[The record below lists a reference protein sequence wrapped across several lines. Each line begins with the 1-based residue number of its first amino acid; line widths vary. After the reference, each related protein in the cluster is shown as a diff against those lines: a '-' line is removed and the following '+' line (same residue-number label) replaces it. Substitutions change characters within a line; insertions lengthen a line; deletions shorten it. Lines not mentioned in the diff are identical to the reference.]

1 METDRAMKSSQAPPS
16 TAPPLLEVRELGKQY
31 NGFTAVAGISFTV
44 QTGECF
50 GLLGPNGAGKTSAIR
65 MIYGASPPTA
75 GSLHVFGLDITP
87 DWRRI
92 RARIGVCQQDNTLD
106 PDLSVLQNLL
116 IFAGYFGIPREQ
128 AKRRAKE
135 LLHFFALDKKSDAK
149 VGDLSGGLARR
160 LTLAR
165 ALINEPELVILDE
178 PTTGL
183 DPQSRHLLWDRL
195 HALRARGTT
204 FILTTH
210 YMEEAAQLCD
220 RLVIMD
226 HGQILVE
233 GTPQELINDH
243 VGQSLIEL
251 TGTQQEDLQ
260 RFLQEKNVAF
270 DVMGERLVI
279 YSNGDTALEQA
290 IHEKFCSR
298 ECTFRAATLED
309 VFLRLT
315 GRELRE

>member
-1 METDRAMKSSQAPPS
+1 MEYSQAPTVTAPA
-16 TAPPLLEVRELGKQY
+16 TAAPPLLEVRELSKTY
-31 NGFTAVAGISFTV
+31 NGFTAVGGISFSV
-44 QTGECF
+44 QAGECF

-65 MIYGASPPTA
+65 MIYGASPSSA
-75 GSLHVFGLDITP
+75 GSLQVFGLDITR

-106 PDLSVLQNLL
+106 PDLSVFQNLL

-128 AKRRAKE
+128 AKSRARE

-195 HALRARGTT
+195 HDLRARGTT

-233 GTPQELINDH
+233 GTPQELINRH
-243 VGQSLIEL
+243 
-251 TGTQQEDLQ
+251 
-260 RFLQEKNVAF
+260 
-270 DVMGERLVI
+270 
-279 YSNGDTALEQA
+279 
-290 IHEKFCSR
+290 
-298 ECTFRAATLED
+298 
-309 VFLRLT
+309 
-315 GRELRE
+315 

>member
-1 METDRAMKSSQAPPS
+1 MDQQP
-16 TAPPLLEVRELGKQY
+16 TAAGEIILQVDNLRKHY
-31 NGFTAVAGISFTV
+31 NGVSAVAGISFAV
-44 QTGECF
+44 RAGECF

-65 MIYGASPPTA
+65 MIYGFAPPSS
-75 GSLHVFGLDITP
+75 GSLRVFGLDVAN

-92 RARIGVCQQDNTLD
+92 RSRVGVCQQDNTLD

-116 IFAGYFGIPREQ
+116 IFAGYFQIPADQARE
-128 AKRRAKE
+128 RAEE
-135 LLHFFALDKKSDAK
+135 LLHFFALEKKREAK
-149 VGDLSGGLARR
+149 VGELSGGLARR

-165 ALINEPELVILDE
+165 ALINDPELIILDE

-183 DPQSRHLLWDRL
+183 DPQSRHLLWEKL
-195 HALRARGTT
+195 HALRARGKT

-226 HGQILVE
+226 HGRILIE
-233 GTPQELINDH
+233 GAPTGLIEAHVGSSIIEVSGADQELVD
-243 VGQSLIEL
+243 
-251 TGTQQEDLQ
+251 
-260 RFLQEKNVAF
+260 FLAERKVEF
-270 DVMGERLVI
+270 DRMADRLVI
-279 YSNGDTALEQA
+279 YNKGKVEIEQA
-290 IHEKFCSR
+290 VRAGFHSR
-298 ECTFRAATLED
+298 QCTFRSATLED